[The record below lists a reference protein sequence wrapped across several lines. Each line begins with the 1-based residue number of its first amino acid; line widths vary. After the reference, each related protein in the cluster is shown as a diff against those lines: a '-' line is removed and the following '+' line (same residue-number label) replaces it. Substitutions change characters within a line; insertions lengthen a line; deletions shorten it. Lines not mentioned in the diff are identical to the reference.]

1 MPPIPKP
8 NGLYLQLPPHHR
20 APKNES
26 SPLSGL
32 PYATIAAYNKSISV
46 WKLIHGLEIS
56 VGLYCQDAAAAAVEA
71 KATGVTGTAA
81 DDEEANDEE
90 EEEVEPKTMV
100 RSHLSIQVL
109 WLYNALHC
117 AK

>member
-1 MPPIPKP
+1 M
-8 NGLYLQLPPHHR
+8 
-20 APKNES
+20 
-26 SPLSGL
+26 
-32 PYATIAAYNKSISV
+32 
-46 WKLIHGLEIS
+46 
-56 VGLYCQDAAAAAVEA
+56 GLYCQDDAAVEA
-71 KATGVTGTAA
+71 KATGETGTAA
-81 DDEEANDEE
+81 DDEEANDE

>member
-1 MPPIPKP
+1 M
-8 NGLYLQLPPHHR
+8 
-20 APKNES
+20 
-26 SPLSGL
+26 
-32 PYATIAAYNKSISV
+32 
-46 WKLIHGLEIS
+46 
-56 VGLYCQDAAAAAVEA
+56 GLYCQDDDASAAEV
-71 KATGVTGTAA
+71 KATSGTGTAA
-81 DDEEANDEE
+81 DDEEANDE

>member
-56 VGLYCQDAAAAAVEA
+56 VGLYCQDDDAVEA
-71 KATGVTGTAA
+71 KATGGTGTAA
-81 DDEEANDEE
+81 DDEESNDE

-109 WLYNALHC
+109 
-117 AK
+117 